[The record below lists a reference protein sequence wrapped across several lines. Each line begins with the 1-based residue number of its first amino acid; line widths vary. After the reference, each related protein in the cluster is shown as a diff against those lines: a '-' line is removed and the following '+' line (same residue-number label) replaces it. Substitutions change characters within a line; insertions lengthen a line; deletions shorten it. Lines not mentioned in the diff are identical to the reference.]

1 MVAAQHLNIVQIFA
15 CFVTLVAAAA
25 GAAADSVNE
34 YANNKSRII
43 IKKMGAIDMLKP
55 EAK

>member
-1 MVAAQHLNIVQIFA
+1 MVATQHLNIVQIFA

-25 GAAADSVNE
+25 AAVNE

-43 IKKMGAIDMLKP
+43 KMGAIDMLKP